1 MDFADGIRDLS
12 GRIPQQL
19 GHISTEEATKNALVL
34 PFISAL
40 GYNVFDTREV
50 TPELT
55 ADVGTKKGEK
65 VDYAVM
71 REEEPIMLFEVKC
84 IGTNLDKCH
93 ASQLYRYFSVT
104 SARFGVLTNG
114 VAYKFFSDLD
124 APNKM
129 DGKPFLEVDL
139 TRLEEAQVAQLRK
152 FTKSK
157 FDVDG
162 ILETASDLKYTS
174 EIKKILSQ
182 EMAEPSE
189 DLVKLFAKRVYSGMF
204 TKAIKEQ
211 FEAITRRALHEF
223 VSDRVRDRLTS
234 ALNQETETRTT
245 ESEGAIPAQA
255 DREDDEIETTDVERE
270 GFYIVRGILA
280 EVVDP
285 RRVVMRDVRSYC
297 GILLDDNNRKPLC
310 RLHFNSAQKY
320 LGLLDEAK
328 NETREPIAELTEI
341 YRFAGRLKEAA
352 ARYDGV
358 ETG

>member
-1 MDFADGIRDLS
+1 
-12 GRIPQQL
+12 
-19 GHISTEEATKNALVL
+19 
-34 PFISAL
+34 
-40 GYNVFDTREV
+40 
-50 TPELT
+50 
-55 ADVGTKKGEK
+55 
-65 VDYAVM
+65 
-71 REEEPIMLFEVKC
+71 
-84 IGTNLDKCH
+84 
-93 ASQLYRYFSVT
+93 
-104 SARFGVLTNG
+104 
-114 VAYKFFSDLD
+114 
-124 APNKM
+124 
-129 DGKPFLEVDL
+129 
-139 TRLEEAQVAQLRK
+139 
-152 FTKSK
+152 
-157 FDVDG
+157 
-162 ILETASDLKYTS
+162 
-174 EIKKILSQ
+174 
-182 EMAEPSE
+182 
-189 DLVKLFAKRVYSGMF
+189 MF

-352 ARYDGV
+352 MRYDGAEV
-358 ETG
+358 D